1 MDQDQKNTQM
11 SEKAGIHLYGQL
23 LEHISEMPMWR
34 NWIAHQPSKLGVLSS
49 SLSLGFN
56 FCIFSFCKFLG
67 FSINQKSPF
76 DSLFYIYLGGLRK
89 KQTKESLKN
98 QSTRQFLYSCFL
110 IWSITGAYFRNAY
123 VAQLDSAPAF

>member
-11 SEKAGIHLYGQL
+11 SETTGIHLYGQL

-56 FCIFSFCKFLG
+56 FYLFFLWFLFVFLEQNCILLSIFVFHLSFLVISFSHSSIH
-67 FSINQKSPF
+67 FSK
-76 DSLFYIYLGGLRK
+76 IYFNG
-89 KQTKESLKN
+89 
-98 QSTRQFLYSCFL
+98 
-110 IWSITGAYFRNAY
+110 
-123 VAQLDSAPAF
+123 

>member
-56 FCIFSFCKFLG
+56 FCIFLWFLFVFLEQNCILLSIFVFHLSFLAIS
-67 FSINQKSPF
+67 FSHSNTYF
-76 DSLFYIYLGGLRK
+76 
-89 KQTKESLKN
+89 
-98 QSTRQFLYSCFL
+98 STTCFN
-110 IWSITGAYFRNAY
+110 G
-123 VAQLDSAPAF
+123 

>member
-76 DSLFYIYLGGLRK
+76 DFLFYIYLGGLRK
-89 KQTKESLKN
+89 KQTKESLKIIL
-98 QSTRQFLYSCFL
+98 QDISRFLFSYMVNY
-110 IWSITGAYFRNAY
+110 WSIFQKCLCGAIG
-123 VAQLDSAPAF
+123 